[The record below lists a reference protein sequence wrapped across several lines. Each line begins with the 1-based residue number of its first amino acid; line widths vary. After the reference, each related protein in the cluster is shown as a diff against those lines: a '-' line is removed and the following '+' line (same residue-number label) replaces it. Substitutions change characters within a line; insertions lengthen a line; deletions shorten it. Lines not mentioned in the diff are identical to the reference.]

1 MLPVEKRDFIS
12 LGSSLDRCAILCK
25 SSIIINMDQ
34 TILLVVL
41 GAIIFGFG
49 LTLNLLNRRLQEL
62 KSSSAVELIKSD
74 VIELTRGINILQQA
88 VGDKLDK
95 NNSSMQASMQKQLS
109 ESAKLV
115 SDVTQRLAKLD
126 DTNKRVIDVA
136 DELKTLQNV
145 LQNPK
150 QRGVFGEYYLESVLD
165 NILSSKNYQMQ
176 YKFKDGEIVDA
187 VIFLDKGQILPIDSK
202 FSLENYNRMVGEKSK
217 PEREKLLA
225 KVRTDLKN
233 RIDETSKYIRAN
245 EKTMDFAFMFI
256 PSESLYYDLL
266 IGDVGTGSSARD
278 LIEYAF
284 RDKKVIIVS
293 PTSFMAYLQT
303 VLHGL
308 RSLQIEE
315 QAKDIQIRVGKLGQH
330 IGKFDEYMQKL
341 GKSLGQTV
349 GHYNSAHKEL
359 GKVDKDVVK
368 IAGSDLNVDP
378 LLLDKPLIDE

>member
-1 MLPVEKRDFIS
+1 MDQV
-12 LGSSLDRCAILCK
+12 ILYVVLFVV
-25 SSIIINMDQ
+25 IIGFGVIIYIINQRLSDQ
-34 TILLVVL
+34 K
-41 GAIIFGFG
+41 
-49 LTLNLLNRRLQEL
+49 N
-62 KSSSAVELIKSD
+62 SSAVSLLKSD
-74 VIELTRGINILQQA
+74 LTELSRGINNLQQA
-88 VGDKLDK
+88 VGDKLER
-95 NNSSMQASMQKQLS
+95 NNTTMQTSMQKQLT

-115 SDVTQRLAKLD
+115 TDVTHRLAKLD
-126 DTNKRVIDVA
+126 ETNRRVVDVA

-165 NILSSKNYQMQ
+165 NILPSKNYQMQ

-187 VIFLDKGQILPIDSK
+187 VVFLDRGQILPIDSK
-202 FSLENYNRMVGEKSK
+202 FSLENYNRMVGEDKK

-225 KVRTDLKN
+225 KVRSDLKN
-233 RIDETSKYIRAN
+233 RIDETSKYIRPS

-303 VLHGL
+303 VLQGL

-330 IGKFDEYMQKL
+330 IGRFDDYMQKL
-341 GKSLGQTV
+341 GKSLGTTV
-349 GHYNSAHKEL
+349 GHYNDAHKEL
-359 GKVDKDVVK
+359 GKVDKDVIK
-368 IAGSDLNVDP
+368 IAGTETGIDP
-378 LLLDKPLIDE
+378 LMLDKPRDDE

>member
-1 MLPVEKRDFIS
+1 MESPLLV
-12 LGSSLDRCAILCK
+12 
-25 SSIIINMDQ
+25 
-34 TILLVVL
+34 ILLIAVVL
-41 GAIIFGFG
+41 GFGVVIAV
-49 LTLNLLNRRLQEL
+49 LNQRLKEL
-62 KSSSAVELIKSD
+62 KNAGAVELMKAD
-74 VIELTRGINILQQA
+74 VTELSRNINLLQQSM
-88 VGDKLDK
+88 GDKIER
-95 NNSSMQASMQKQLS
+95 SGAAMQTSVQKQLT

-115 SDVTQRLAKLD
+115 SDVTQRLTKLD
-126 DTNKRVIDVA
+126 ETNRRVVDVA

-150 QRGVFGEYYLESVLD
+150 QRGVFGEYYLQTVLD
-165 NILSSKNYQMQ
+165 NVLPPGQFQMQ

-187 VIFLDKGQILPIDSK
+187 VIFLERGQMLAIDSK
-202 FSLENYNRMVGEKSK
+202 FSLENYNRMIEAKTK
-217 PEREKLLA
+217 TERDALLQ
-225 KVRTDLKN
+225 KIRTDLKA
-233 RIDETSKYIRAN
+233 RIDETSKYIRPS

-266 IGDVGTGSSARD
+266 IGEVGVGSSARD

-303 VLHGL
+303 VLQGL

-330 IGKFDEYMQKL
+330 IGKFEEYMQKL
-341 GKSLGQTV
+341 GNSLGTTV
-349 GHYNSAHKEL
+349 NHYNSAHKEL

-368 IAGSDLNVDP
+368 IASNDSSVEP
-378 LLLDKPLIDE
+378 LLIDKPRQDE

>member
-1 MLPVEKRDFIS
+1 MDQV
-12 LGSSLDRCAILCK
+12 ILYIVLFVVIVGFV
-25 SSIIINMDQ
+25 IIIYVINQRLSDQ
-34 TILLVVL
+34 K
-41 GAIIFGFG
+41 
-49 LTLNLLNRRLQEL
+49 N
-62 KSSSAVELIKSD
+62 SSAVSLLKSD
-74 VIELTRGINILQQA
+74 LTELSRGITNLQET
-88 VGDKLDK
+88 VGDKLEK
-95 NNSSMQASMQKQLS
+95 NNSSMQTSMQKQLT

-115 SDVTQRLAKLD
+115 TDVTQRLAKLD
-126 DTNKRVIDVA
+126 ETNRRVVDVA

-165 NILSSKNYQMQ
+165 NILPSKNYQMQ
-176 YKFKDGEIVDA
+176 YKFNDGEIVDA
-187 VIFLDKGQILPIDSK
+187 VVFLDRGQILPIDSK
-202 FSLENYNRMVGEKSK
+202 FSLENYNRMVGEDKK

-225 KVRTDLKN
+225 KVRADLKN
-233 RIDETSKYIRAN
+233 RIDETSKYIRPS

-303 VLHGL
+303 VLQGL

-330 IGKFDEYMQKL
+330 IGRFDDYMQKL
-341 GKSLGQTV
+341 GKSLGTTV
-349 GHYNSAHKEL
+349 GHYNDAHKEL

-368 IAGSDLNVDP
+368 IAGSETGVDP
-378 LLLDKPLIDE
+378 ILLDKPRDEE

>member
-1 MLPVEKRDFIS
+1 MIEV
-12 LGSSLDRCAILCK
+12 
-25 SSIIINMDQ
+25 
-34 TILLVVL
+34 ILLVIL
-41 GAIIFGFG
+41 GVVIVGFG
-49 LTLNLLNRRLQEL
+49 VVLYSVNQRLREL
-62 KSSSAVELIKSD
+62 KSSSAVEFLKSD
-74 VIELTRGINILQQA
+74 VTELSRGISSLQQA
-88 VGDKLDK
+88 MGDKLER
-95 NNSSMQASMQKQLS
+95 NNMTMQTSMQKQLG

-126 DTNKRVIDVA
+126 ETNRRVVDVA

-165 NILSSKNYQMQ
+165 NILPTKNYQMQ

-187 VIFLDKGQILPIDSK
+187 VVFLDKGQILSIDSK
-202 FSLENYNRMVGEKSK
+202 FSLENYNRMVGENSK

-225 KVRTDLKN
+225 KVRTDLKS
-233 RIDETSKYIRAN
+233 RIDETSKYIRPSEN
-245 EKTMDFAFMFI
+245 TMDFAFMFI

-303 VLHGL
+303 VLQGL

-315 QAKDIQIRVGKLGQH
+315 QAKEIQIRVGKLGQH
-330 IGKFDEYMQKL
+330 IAGFDSFMQKL
-341 GKSLGQTV
+341 GGALSTTV
-349 GHYNSAHKEL
+349 NHYNAAHKEL
-359 GKVDKDVVK
+359 AKVDKDVVK
-368 IAGSDLNVDP
+368 IAGNTPSVEP
-378 LLLDKPLIDE
+378 LLIDKPHSDD